1 LEKSY
6 ASDRG
11 VKALEDHFRSLGLG
25 AVKVEQGRF
34 PTTYHV
40 KFPIPDPPPK
50 VSIIIPTC
58 NQHRLLG
65 QCIDSV
71 RAKTTYPNYEI
82 VVIDNR
88 SDEPAT
94 LAYLAELES
103 SGAARVL
110 RYAQPFNYS
119 AINNWAVEQVDGE
132 LIAMMNNDIEVIS
145 PEWLTEMVSHV
156 LRPDVGAVGAKLYY
170 ANDTIQH
177 AGVITGLGGVA
188 GHSHKHCSRHDPGYF
203 RRLFLTQNL
212 SAVTG
217 ACLVVRREAYLR
229 AGGLDSEKLAIA
241 FNDVDFCLKLTELG
255 LRNVWTP
262 YAELYHHE
270 SVSRGPEDTPEKVVR
285 FQQEIA
291 RMKERWGN
299 RLLQD
304 PCYSPRLT
312 LDREDFSPDYR
323 NAPPKPWLQ

>member
-1 LEKSY
+1 
-6 ASDRG
+6 
-11 VKALEDHFRSLGLG
+11 
-25 AVKVEQGRF
+25 
-34 PTTYHV
+34 
-40 KFPIPDPPPK
+40 
-50 VSIIIPTC
+50 
-58 NQHRLLG
+58 
-65 QCIDSV
+65 
-71 RAKTTYPNYEI
+71 
-82 VVIDNR
+82 
-88 SDEPAT
+88 
-94 LAYLAELES
+94 
-103 SGAARVL
+103 
-110 RYAQPFNYS
+110 
-119 AINNWAVEQVDGE
+119 
-132 LIAMMNNDIEVIS
+132 
-145 PEWLTEMVSHV
+145 VSHA

-241 FNDVDFCLKLTELG
+241 FNDVDFCLKLKELG

-270 SVSRGPEDTPEKVVR
+270 SASRGPEDSPEKVVR

-291 RMKERWGN
+291 RMKERWGDG
-299 RLLQD
+299 LLYD

-312 LDREDFSPDYR
+312 LDREDFTPDYR